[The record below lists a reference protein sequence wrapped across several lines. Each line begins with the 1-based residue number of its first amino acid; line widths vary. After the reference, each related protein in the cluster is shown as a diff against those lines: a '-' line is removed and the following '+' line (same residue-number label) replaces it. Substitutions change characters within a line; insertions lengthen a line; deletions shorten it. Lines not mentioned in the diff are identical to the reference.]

1 MNRFTTAT
9 ARAGLGLVAA
19 TLMALMGLGQQLP
32 APARASYPLVPVIV
46 SAADSSA
53 EQNAAHAV
61 VRSGGSVS
69 LPLGVIQGFAGM
81 VPAWALAPLVQLP
94 GVRSVTPNAPMHALG
109 DNSNNVDSS
118 YSPTSDVASL
128 YNTAGITGARSMW
141 SAGYTGSGVDIALID
156 TGITPVEGMTT
167 PGKVVNG
174 PDLSFDSQHAN
185 LIYLDGYGHGT
196 HMAGIIAGRDG
207 KAVTGKYA
215 TDTTNFLGIAPDA
228 RLVSVKVG
236 DHTGA
241 ADVSQVIAGIDWV
254 VQHRYDNHM
263 NIRLINLSFGTD
275 STQSYINDPLAF
287 AAEVAWK
294 AGITVVTSAGND
306 GQSATGLADPAYD
319 PTLLAVGAVDTNN
332 ALSRSKHTVAA
343 FSDYGSKSRV
353 PDVVAPG
360 VHIAS
365 LRVPDSFIDSQF
377 NPVIVGERFMR
388 GSGTSQAAAVTT
400 GAAALLL
407 QQFPKATPDQLKAL
421 LMSSA
426 SRLQG
431 VSNTS
436 QGSGEIDL
444 QAATAAIKLSTA
456 AQSFAAST
464 GTGSLE
470 LARGTHHL
478 ISDDVTLTGEKDI
491 FGATFN
497 TTDMARLEAAQ
508 IAWKGGVFNGNSW
521 SGNSWSGNSW
531 SGNSWSG
538 NSWSGNSWSGNSWS
552 GNSWSGNS
560 WSGNSWSGNSWS
572 GNSWSGNSWSG
583 NSWSGNSWSGNS
595 WSGNS
600 WSGNSWSGN
609 SWSGNSWSGNSWS

>member
-1 MNRFTTAT
+1 MNWFTTAI

-19 TLMALMGLGQQLP
+19 ALMGLLALGPQLP
-32 APARASYPLVPVIV
+32 TPSHAGYPLVPVIV
-46 SAADSSA
+46 STADGAAQ
-53 EQNAAHAV
+53 QNAAHAV
-61 VRSGGSVS
+61 IHSGGSVS
-69 LPLGVIQGFAGM
+69 LDLAVIQGFAGM
-81 VPAWALAPLVQLP
+81 VPSWALQPLIQLP
-94 GVRSVTPNAPMHALG
+94 GVRSVTPNAAMHALG
-109 DNSNNVDSS
+109 EEYTAASS

-128 YNTAGITGARSMW
+128 YNTAGITGARYMW
-141 SAGYTGSGVDIALID
+141 SKGFTGAGVDIALID
-156 TGITPVEGMTT
+156 TGIAPVEGLKT

-174 PDLSFDSQHAN
+174 PDISFDSQHSN

-196 HMAGIIAGRDG
+196 HMAGIIAGRDST
-207 KAVTGKYA
+207 AVTGSYA
-215 TDTTNFLGIAPDA
+215 TDTKSFLGIAPDA

-254 VQHRYDNHM
+254 VQHKHDNGL

-275 STQSYINDPLAF
+275 SSQSYLNDPLAF
-287 AAEVAWK
+287 AAEQAWK
-294 AGITVVTSAGND
+294 AGITVVVSAGND
-306 GQSATGLADPAYD
+306 GQTATGLADPAFD
-319 PTLLAVGAVDTNN
+319 PTLLAVGAVNTQGS
-332 ALSRSKHTVAA
+332 LLTSKHTIAA
-343 FSDYGSKSRV
+343 FSDYGSKTRS
-353 PDVVAPG
+353 PDLVAPG

-365 LRVPDSFIDSQF
+365 LLVPGSYIDLHYGKTGT
-377 NPVIVGERFMR
+377 VGDRFLR

-407 QQFPKATPDQLKAL
+407 QQNPTATPDQLKNL
-421 LMSSA
+421 LTSSA
-426 SRLQG
+426 QQLHDVQD
-431 VSNTS
+431 TS
-436 QGSGEIDL
+436 EGSGEVNL
-444 QAATAAIKLSTA
+444 TAAFRAELSDDR
-456 AQSFAAST
+456 QHFAPST

-470 LARGTHHL
+470 LARGNHHL
-478 ISDDVTLTGEKDI
+478 TSDGVTLTGEKDI

-497 TTDMARLEAAQ
+497 TTQMARLEAAHS
-508 IAWKGGVFNGNSW
+508 AWNGGIFNGNSW

-609 SWSGNSWSGNSWS
+609 SWS

>member
-19 TLMALMGLGQQLP
+19 ALMALMGLGQQLP
-32 APARASYPLVPVIV
+32 APAHSSYPLVPVIV

-94 GVRSVTPNAPMHALG
+94 GVRSVTPNAPMHAL
-109 DNSNNVDSS
+109 SDSS
-118 YSPTSDVASL
+118 TYTTTSDVASL
-128 YNTAGITGARSMW
+128 YNTAGMIGARNMW
-141 SAGYTGSGVDIALID
+141 SKGFTGSGVDIALID
-156 TGITPVEGMTT
+156 TGIAPVEGLKTT
-167 PGKVVNG
+167 GKVVNG
-174 PDLSFDSQHAN
+174 PDISFDSQHSN

-207 KAVTGKYA
+207 TAVAGSYA
-215 TDTTNFLGIAPDA
+215 TDTASFLGIAPDA

-241 ADVSQVIAGIDWV
+241 TDVSQVIAGIDWV
-254 VQHRYDNHM
+254 VQHQHDNGL

-275 STQSYINDPLAF
+275 SRQSYLKDPLAF
-287 AAEVAWK
+287 AAEVAWR
-294 AGITVVTSAGND
+294 AGITVVVSAGND
-306 GQSATGLADPAYD
+306 GQTATGLADPAFD
-319 PTLLAVGAVDTNN
+319 PTLLAIGAVDTNN
-332 ALSRSKHTVAA
+332 SLLRSAHTVAA
-343 FSDYGSKSRV
+343 FSDYGSKSRS

-365 LRVPDSFIDSQF
+365 LRVPGSYIDSQF
-377 NPVIVGERFMR
+377 NPVVVGQRFMR

-407 QQFPKATPDQLKAL
+407 QQHRNATPDQLKAL

-426 SRLQG
+426 WQLHD
-431 VSNTS
+431 VSDTS

-444 QAATAAIKLSTA
+444 KAAHSAELSDDT
-456 AQSFAAST
+456 QHFAPST

-478 ISDDVTLTGEKDI
+478 TSDGVTLTGEKDI
-491 FGATFN
+491 FGATFD
-497 TTDMARLEAAQ
+497 TTKMARLEAAHS
-508 IAWKGGVFNGNSW
+508 AWTGGIFNGNSW

-583 NSWSGNSWSGNS
+583 NSWSGNSWS
-595 WSGNS
+595 
-600 WSGNSWSGN
+600 
-609 SWSGNSWSGNSWS
+609 